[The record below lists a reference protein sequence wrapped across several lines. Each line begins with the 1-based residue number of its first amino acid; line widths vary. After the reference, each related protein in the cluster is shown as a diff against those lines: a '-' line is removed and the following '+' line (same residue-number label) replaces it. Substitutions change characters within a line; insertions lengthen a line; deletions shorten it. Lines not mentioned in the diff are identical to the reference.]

1 MIRWL
6 QFYKSLFSPVRS
18 MLMSINEYPLTR
30 DKFITTDFIERT
42 EKQPGKANFWTKSK
56 IGFAAITLAFGLS
69 NADEIDRWSRY
80 NEQGPL
86 ILPPAGCE
94 ITPYK
99 EENPAKQQAEAKVAS
114 TVSAARNF
122 ESPSLDISKV
132 AYENLEYASL
142 KTEQFTMPQSGIKVS
157 IHASGELSIDQ
168 ENFAELFHAP
178 LSRRVSYEHPEVR
191 QLMDCLRQDI
201 IENKKYAGYT
211 YHIFIAP
218 PGYCIKG
225 MRFQPRDSIDTCD
238 ASGATPPQ
246 IELELLGLDLINYN
260 LMMLSTTHADSS
272 ASRAISKTLL
282 HEASHAYLSLSNV
295 PLRLDPDEK
304 LVKIIEGTVLG
315 DLYPD
320 GVPEAIIYP

>member
-1 MIRWL
+1 M
-6 QFYKSLFSPVRS
+6 QE
-18 MLMSINEYPLTR
+18 NYPLT
-30 DKFITTDFIERT
+30 TDLRPRVIGTERAKNQL
-42 EKQPGKANFWTKSK
+42 EKTNFWTKGK
-56 IGFAAITLAFGLS
+56 IGVAAVALAFGLS
-69 NADEIDRWSRY
+69 NIDEVDRWSRY

-99 EENPAKQQAEAKVAS
+99 TENQAKQQVELAVAS

-122 ESPSLDISKV
+122 QSQSLDISKV
-132 AYENLEYASL
+132 AYDNLEYAAS
-142 KTEQFTMPQSGIKVS
+142 KTEQFTMSQSGIKVS
-157 IHASGELSIDQ
+157 IHTSGELIIDQ
-168 ENFAELFHAP
+168 DKFAELFHAP
-178 LSRRVSYEHPEVR
+178 LSKQVSYDHPEVS

-201 IENKKYAGYT
+201 IINKKYAGST

-218 PGYCIKG
+218 PGHCIKG
-225 MRFQPRDSIDTCD
+225 MRFQPRDRVDTCD

-260 LMMLSTTHADSS
+260 LMMLSTTRADSS
-272 ASRAISKTLL
+272 ASRGISKTLL
-282 HEASHAYLSLSNV
+282 HEASHAYLSLSDV

-304 LVKIIEGTVLG
+304 LVKIIEGRVLG
-315 DLYPD
+315 SLYPD